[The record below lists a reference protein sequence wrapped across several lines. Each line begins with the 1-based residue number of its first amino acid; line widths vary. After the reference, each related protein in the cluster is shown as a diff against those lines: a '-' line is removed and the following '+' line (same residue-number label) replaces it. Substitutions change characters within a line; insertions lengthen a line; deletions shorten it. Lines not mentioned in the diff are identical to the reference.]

1 MSPTTLQEAI
11 IHFVDESVCRD
22 FVARLRWPNGVACP
36 RCGTSEVTWLKTRNV
51 WQCRPKGC
59 RRQFSVKVGTIFE
72 DSPIP
77 LSKWLPAIWLIT
89 SAKNGI
95 SSYELHRALGV
106 TQKSA
111 WFMLHRVRLA
121 MQEGSVEP
129 FRGEVEADE
138 TFIGGKARFMHRSKR
153 AAKITG
159 TGGTDKTVVM
169 GVLERDGGRQ
179 RSSRVRAEVIP
190 NRRRASVQGPI
201 REHVAPGAA
210 VYTDALGSYGGLHDE
225 YVHGVVDH
233 AEEYVNGRV
242 HTNGIE
248 NFWSFLKRSIGG
260 TYVSVEPAHLLRY
273 VDEQVCRFNTR
284 ADGDGERF
292 TGVVGHVT
300 GRRLTYEEL
309 TGSPA
314 AS

>member
-1 MSPTTLQEAI
+1 MAPTTLQEAI
-11 IHFVDESVCRD
+11 IHFADESVCRD

-36 RCGTSEVTWLKTRNV
+36 GCGVLEVTWLKTRHV
-51 WQCRPKGC
+51 WQCKGC

-77 LSKWLPAIWLIT
+77 LSKWLPTIWLIT

-95 SSYELHRALGV
+95 SSYEIKRALGI

-111 WFMLHRVRLA
+111 WFMLHRIRLA
-121 MQEGSVEP
+121 MQGGSGEP

-138 TFIGGKARFMHRSKR
+138 TFIGGRARFMHKDKR

-169 GVLERDGGRQ
+169 GVLERDDDRERG
-179 RSSRVRAEVIP
+179 SRVRAEVIP
-190 NRRRASVQGPI
+190 NRRRASVQRPI

-210 VYTDALGSYGGLHDE
+210 VYTDVLPSYGGLGDDYLHE
-225 YVHGVVDH
+225 VVDH
-233 AEEYVNGRV
+233 AEEYVAGRV

-248 NFWSFLKRSIGG
+248 NFWSLLKRSIGG

-284 ADGDGERF
+284 TGGDGERF
-292 TGVVGHVT
+292 TGVLGQVT
-300 GRRLTYEEL
+300 GRRLTYREL